1 VVKESEAQMGEA
13 GLDELEEALGHR
25 FRSRALLENAL
36 QHSSYAHE
44 HEGTRSNERLE
55 FLGDSV
61 LGLCVAHALY
71 AAKPEWAEGELTR
84 ALHALVDGRS
94 LALLAR
100 SLELGC
106 LLQLGRTERQSG
118 GQEKNSILA
127 DALEAVI
134 GAMYLD
140 AGLEVVDA
148 FIARSFAQALAADA
162 APVPRD
168 PKSEF
173 QERVM
178 ASEGEFPTYRLVRD
192 SEIEGDDERF
202 QVEVLIGGRRLAEGI
217 GRTKRAAER
226 SAAKAALGS
235 WAPDAQQEV

>member
-1 VVKESEAQMGEA
+1 MNESKAQAGEA
-13 GLDELEEALGHR
+13 GLDKLEKALGHR
-25 FRSRALLENAL
+25 FRRRDLLENAL
-36 QHSSYAHE
+36 QHSSYAYE
-44 HEGTRSNERLE
+44 HEGVRSNERLE

-61 LGLCVAHALY
+61 LGLSVAHALY

-84 ALHALVDGRS
+84 ALHALVDRRS

-100 SLELGC
+100 SLELGSV
-106 LLQLGRTERQSG
+106 LQLGRTERHSG
-118 GQEKNSILA
+118 GQQKNSILA
-127 DALEAVI
+127 NAVEAVI
-134 GAMYLD
+134 GALYLD
-140 AGLEVVDA
+140 AGPEVVDA
-148 FIARSFAQALAADA
+148 FVARSFAEALAVDA
-162 APVPRD
+162 VPVPRD
-168 PKSEF
+168 PKTEF

-178 ASEGEFPTYRLVRD
+178 ASEGQFPTYRLVRD

-202 QVEVLIGGRRLAEGI
+202 RVEVLIGGRRLAEGI

>member
-1 VVKESEAQMGEA
+1 MKESEAQPGEA
-13 GLDELEEALGHR
+13 GLEELEKALGHR
-25 FRSRALLENAL
+25 FRRRALLENAL
-36 QHSSYAHE
+36 RHSSYAYE
-44 HEGTRSNERLE
+44 HEGARSNERLE

-94 LALLAR
+94 LARLAR
-100 SLELGC
+100 SLELGS

-127 DALEAVI
+127 DAVEAVI
-134 GAMYLD
+134 GALYLD
-140 AGLEVVDA
+140 AGLQAVDA
-148 FIARSFAQALAADA
+148 FVARSFGPALAADA

-168 PKSEF
+168 PKTEL

-178 ASEGEFPTYRLVRD
+178 ASESEFPTYRLVRD
-192 SEIEGDDERF
+192 SEVEGDDERF
-202 QVEVLIGGRRLAEGI
+202 RVEVRVAGRRLAEGI

-226 SAAKAALGS
+226 SAAQAALGS
-235 WAPDAQQEV
+235 WAPDAKQEV

>member
-1 VVKESEAQMGEA
+1 VKESEAQPGEA
-13 GLDELEEALGHR
+13 GLDELEKALGHR
-25 FRSRALLENAL
+25 FRRRALLENAL
-36 QHSSYAHE
+36 RHSSYAYE
-44 HEGTRSNERLE
+44 HEGAPSNERLE

-94 LALLAR
+94 LARLAR
-100 SLELGC
+100 SLELGS

-127 DALEAVI
+127 DAVEAVI
-134 GAMYLD
+134 GALYLD
-140 AGLEVVDA
+140 AGLQAVDA
-148 FIARSFAQALAADA
+148 FVARSFAPALAADA

-168 PKSEF
+168 PKTEF

-192 SEIEGDDERF
+192 SDIEGDDERF
-202 QVEVLIGGRRLAEGI
+202 RVEVLVVGRRLAEGI

-226 SAAKAALGS
+226 SAAQAALGS
-235 WAPDAQQEV
+235 WAPDAKQEV